1 VSGQAHPAAV
11 SAQVS
16 PATPYRTLHLL
27 LTAVSLT
34 LVLLSVN
41 RRTGLTLSFVA
52 PNEFLRWTDL
62 NNMVLGM
69 VTVLLYYAINTHLT
83 GAGPGRFTRFPP
95 HGPVFALAAYLYAC
109 SYGMHEITN
118 YLNSRFCMNRSD
130 AVCRI
135 VDFNDNEFSHYL
147 FFSGFILLNASVVMA
162 QLHVPATAPLTR
174 VDNVLLVLN
183 AAFVAAGIAANL
195 AFEQIGIDLYVVA
208 AVALGSLAA
217 AHRLPGQPILRYYNV
232 GYVGGLLLTA
242 ALRVAS

>member
-1 VSGQAHPAAV
+1 LPTA
-11 SAQVS
+11 
-16 PATPYRTLHLL
+16 PYRTLHLL

-41 RRTGLTLSFVA
+41 RRTELTLSFVA

-83 GAGPGRFTRFPP
+83 RSGTGRSARFEF

-118 YLNSRFCMNRSD
+118 YLNSRFCLGPSD
-130 AVCRI
+130 AACRI
-135 VDFNDNEFSHYL
+135 IDFNDNEFSHYL
-147 FFSGFILLNASVVMA
+147 FFAGFILLNVSVVLA

-174 VDNVLLVLN
+174 TDNTLLVLN
-183 AAFVAAGIAANL
+183 ASFVAAGIAANL
-195 AFEQIGIDLYVVA
+195 AFERIGIDLYVVA
-208 AVALGSLAA
+208 AVALASLSAA
-217 AHRLPGQPILRYYNV
+217 RRLPGQPVLRYYNV

-242 ALRVAS
+242 VLRAAS

>member
-1 VSGQAHPAAV
+1 MSAPAHPAAV
-11 SAQVS
+11 PTQTS
-16 PATPYRTLHLL
+16 PVTPYRTLHLL

-41 RRTGLTLSFVA
+41 RRTELTLSFVA

-69 VTVLLYYAINTHLT
+69 VTVLLYYAIITHLT
-83 GAGPGRFTRFPP
+83 GAGPGRFTRFTP

-118 YLNSRFCMNRSD
+118 YLNSRFCLNGSG
-130 AVCRI
+130 AACRI
-135 VDFNDNEFSHYL
+135 IDFNDSEFSHYL
-147 FFSGFILLNASVVMA
+147 FFGGFILLNASIVLA
-162 QLHVPATAPLTR
+162 QLHVPAMAPLTR
-174 VDNVLLVLN
+174 MDNVLLVLN

-208 AVALGSLAA
+208 AVALGTLTA

-232 GYVGGLLLTA
+232 GYIGGLVLTA
-242 ALRVAS
+242 AIRTAS